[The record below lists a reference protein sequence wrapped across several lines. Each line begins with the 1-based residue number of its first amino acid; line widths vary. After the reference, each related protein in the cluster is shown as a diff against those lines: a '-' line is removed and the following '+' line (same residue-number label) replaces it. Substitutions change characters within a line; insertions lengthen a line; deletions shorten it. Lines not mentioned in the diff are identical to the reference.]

1 MSTNQTINTFQ
12 IDVNRTVWFAT

>member
-12 IDVNRTVWFAT
+12 IDVNRTVWLAT